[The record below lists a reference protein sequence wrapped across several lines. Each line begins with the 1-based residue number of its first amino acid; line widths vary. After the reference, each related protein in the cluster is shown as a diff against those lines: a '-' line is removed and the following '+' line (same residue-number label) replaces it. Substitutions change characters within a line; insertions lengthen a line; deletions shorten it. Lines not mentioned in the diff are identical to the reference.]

1 MIDAKTVEE
10 IIELYK
16 KHGWILRRALLSPEA
31 EHLASNIPEPFERF
45 ASDIDALW
53 FSRQSKRDSET
64 WELRRLSELPF
75 ALVAVVS
82 TTASEDEIESTLDQ
96 VLDEMRGRTIA

>member
-16 KHGWILRRALLSPEA
+16 KHGWTLRRALLSPEA
-31 EHLASNIPEPFERF
+31 KDLASSIPEPVQQYP
-45 ASDIDALW
+45 SDIDALW
-53 FSRQSKRDSET
+53 FSRQSKRDNVT

-82 TTASEDEIESTLDQ
+82 TTASEEEIESTLDQ
-96 VLDEMRGRTIA
+96 VLDEMRERTIA